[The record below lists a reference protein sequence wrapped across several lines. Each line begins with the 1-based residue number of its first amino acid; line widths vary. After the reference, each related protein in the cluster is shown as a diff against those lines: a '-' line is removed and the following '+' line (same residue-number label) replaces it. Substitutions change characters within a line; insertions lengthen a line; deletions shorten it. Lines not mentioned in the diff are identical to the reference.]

1 MWQECRRNLDIW
13 WAEHGWAW
21 PNSAG
26 WTMRNH
32 RYSQPFG
39 DHSDHSIPSHPVD
52 GSVASRIPP
61 QTRREPLS
69 HHESVASIH
78 IVTVTR
84 GHIWPF
90 FRWLQLHRWWQSWRM
105 SLAKQRRLRRCGW
118 LLAQLQD
125 VRADRCSL
133 REPTGTQKV
142 VMNSDEWW
150 SNGQWIQ
157 LIQWIIQYLSIFVS
171 FSASFCSKE
180 ISRPRARPGQSTSD
194 SRTEKRDW
202 KVTQVNPMIAASA
215 LRDCWWLNVINKC

>member
-69 HHESVASIH
+69 TMNQSH
-78 IVTVTR
+78 
-84 GHIWPF
+84 PF
-90 FRWLQLHRWWQSWRM
+90 TSWQSPEVTFDHFSDGFSCIGDDSPWRM

-157 LIQWIIQYLSIFVS
+157 LIHESFNIYQYLSVSQLLFV
-171 FSASFCSKE
+171 
-180 ISRPRARPGQSTSD
+180 PRKYPDRVPVLVNQPATPGRKTGLEGD
-194 SRTEKRDW
+194 PGE
-202 KVTQVNPMIAASA
+202 PMIAASA